1 MDNYLRE
8 RAAGNGAKLYNGLFL
23 RMEQKEGEEGP
34 FTIQFSNYEDGGKAR
49 ARDTWSSPSPCAQPA
64 VLIKPLTAES
74 SRHQQRAE
82 WLIMAAQPSSGL
94 FAFWTS
100 CCLRQPPATRSG
112 LNHRTS
118 SAGGQAGQ
126 HRGGRGHR
134 RRRRQQ
140 PRRQGDWRWRLRLR
154 HCLPGAPALQLR
166 VALSSACQPDGS
178 EPCSRTYFEENS
190 CIQSSWSSVAAAANG
205 VSGEPEQTFGK
216 ACDAALLP
224 LRTTWCGCRSA
235 SASPRRR
242 WSTTRT

>member
-1 MDNYLRE
+1 
-8 RAAGNGAKLYNGLFL
+8 
-23 RMEQKEGEEGP
+23 
-34 FTIQFSNYEDGGKAR
+34 
-49 ARDTWSSPSPCAQPA
+49 
-64 VLIKPLTAES
+64 
-74 SRHQQRAE
+74 
-82 WLIMAAQPSSGL
+82 MAAQPSSGL

-242 WSTTRT
+242 WSTTRTWRRCMSATTSAPTSTAGSSPSAGPLETRSKCRVSLTFRTGAAHVQVSHLRRGQTEL